1 MKPFVEGLLAGYG
14 ISIPF
19 GGIAVLIVDVGLRK
33 GFRRGFF
40 AGAGAATADF
50 IGALAVAVAGGILAE
65 ALAPVS
71 GTLRVASG
79 VGLVAM
85 GAWGLWHNRVP
96 RSAAARPPRDFGDL
110 GTYAQFVGLT
120 LVNPLTVAYFAAFVL
135 GRGADELSTW
145 PARSA
150 FVAGF
155 ALASLSWQTLLA
167 GFGAVTH
174 HFVSPRI
181 QKLLSLVGNLLVV
194 GLGVRMIVSS
204 PPVASSAALLA
215 RLALLPSRP

>member
-50 IGALAVAVAGGILAE
+50 LGALAVAVAGGILAE
-65 ALAPVS
+65 ALAPMS
-71 GTLRVASG
+71 EALRVASG

-85 GAWGLWHNRVP
+85 GAWGIWRGRAP
-96 RSAAARPPRDFGDL
+96 KSPAASPPRDLGDL

-135 GRGADELSTW
+135 GRGAEELSTW

-167 GFGAVTH
+167 AFGAVTH
-174 HFVSPRI
+174 HFVSPRV
-181 QKLLSLVGNLLVV
+181 QKLLSLFGNLLVV
-194 GLGVRMIVSS
+194 GLGVRMIVSTR
-204 PPVASSAALLA
+204 AATSAASLA
-215 RLALLPSRP
+215 RLALLPSRT

>member
-1 MKPFVEGLLAGYG
+1 VKPFLEGLLAGYG

-50 IGALAVAVAGGILAE
+50 LGALAVAIAGGILAR
-65 ALAPVS
+65 AFAPMS
-71 GTLRVASG
+71 GALRVVSG

-85 GAWGLWHNRVP
+85 GAWGLWRNRTP
-96 RSAAARPPRDFGDL
+96 KSEAAPGRDLGDL
-110 GTYAQFVGLT
+110 GTYFQFVGLT

-135 GRGADELSTW
+135 GRGAEDLSTW

-167 GFGAVTH
+167 LFGAVTH
-174 HFVSPRI
+174 HFVSPRM
-181 QKLLSLVGNLLVV
+181 QKVLSVVGNLLVV
-194 GLGVRMIVSS
+194 GLGVRMIAF
-204 PPVASSAALLA
+204 PARAADAAASLA
-215 RLALLPSRP
+215 RLALLPSRT